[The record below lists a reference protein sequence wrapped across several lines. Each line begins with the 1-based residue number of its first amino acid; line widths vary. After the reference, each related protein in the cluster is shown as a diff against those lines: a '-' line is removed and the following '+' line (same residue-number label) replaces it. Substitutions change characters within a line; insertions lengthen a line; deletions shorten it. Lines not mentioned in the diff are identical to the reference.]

1 VGKSSPTSGDDET
14 EKENTSMSRIGKLP
28 VTVPSGVDVNIDGPQ
43 VTVKGPK
50 GTLSHTVATP
60 IVVEK
65 GEGVLDVKRPDDER
79 QSKALHGLT
88 RTLVNN
94 MVVGVTEGY
103 EKKLEIVGVGYRV
116 LSKGP
121 TQLEFQLGY
130 SHPITFN
137 APEGITFTVDGPTR
151 LGVQGIDKQLVGEV
165 AANIR
170 KLRKP
175 EPYKGKGVRYAGE
188 HIRRKVGKAGK

>member
-1 VGKSSPTSGDDET
+1 
-14 EKENTSMSRIGKLP
+14 MSRIGKYP
-28 VTVPSGVDVNIDGPQ
+28 VPVPSGVDVALEERT

-50 GTLSHTVATP
+50 GTLSHTVAEP
-60 IVVEK
+60 IVVAR
-65 GEGVLDVKRPDDER
+65 GEDGAIEVTRPNDER
-79 QSKALHGLT
+79 VSKSLHGLT
-88 RTLVNN
+88 RTLIAN
-94 MVVGVTEGY
+94 MVTGVTDGY

-130 SHPITFN
+130 SHPITFD

-188 HIRRKVGKAGK
+188 QIRRKVGKAGK

>member
-1 VGKSSPTSGDDET
+1 
-14 EKENTSMSRIGKLP
+14 MSRIGKLP
-28 VTVPSGVDVNIDGPQ
+28 IPVPSGVDVSVEDRL

-50 GTLSHTVATP
+50 GTLSHTVVEP
-60 IVVEK
+60 ITVDRGEDGSVE
-65 GEGVLDVKRPDDER
+65 VKRPDDER
-79 QSKALHGLT
+79 ESRSRHGLT
-88 RTLVNN
+88 RTLIAN
-94 MVVGVTEGY
+94 MVQGVTEGY

-130 SHPITFN
+130 SHPITVN
-137 APEGITFTVDGPTR
+137 APDGITFTVEGPTK

-188 HIRRKVGKAGK
+188 QIRRKVGKAGK

>member
-1 VGKSSPTSGDDET
+1 
-14 EKENTSMSRIGKLP
+14 MSRIGKLP
-28 VTVPSGVDVNIDGPQ
+28 VAVPSGVDVAIDGPL

-50 GTLSHTVATP
+50 GTLSHSVASPITV
-60 IVVEK
+60 EQ
-65 GEGVLDVKRPDDER
+65 GDGVLDVKRPDDER
-79 QSKALHGLT
+79 ESRSLHGLT

-94 MVVGVTEGY
+94 MVVGVTDGY

-130 SHPITFN
+130 SHSIVFD
-137 APEGITFTVDGPTR
+137 APEGITFTVESPTK
-151 LGVQGIDKQLVGEV
+151 LGVVGIDKQLVGET
-165 AANIR
+165 AAKIR

>member
-1 VGKSSPTSGDDET
+1 
-14 EKENTSMSRIGKLP
+14 MSRIGRLP
-28 VTVPSGVDVNIDGPQ
+28 IAVPSGVDVAIDDRL

-50 GTLSHTVATP
+50 GTLSHTIASP
-60 IVVEK
+60 ITVER
-65 GEGVLDVKRPDDER
+65 EEDVLEIKRPDDER
-79 QSKALHGLT
+79 ESRSLHGLT
-88 RTLVNN
+88 RTLINN

-116 LSKGP
+116 LPKGP

-130 SHPITFN
+130 SHSITFD
-137 APEGITFTVDGPTR
+137 APEGITFTTDGPTR
-151 LGVQGIDKQLVGEV
+151 LAVIGIDKQLVGET
-165 AANIR
+165 AAKIR

>member
-1 VGKSSPTSGDDET
+1 
-14 EKENTSMSRIGKLP
+14 MSRIGKLP
-28 VTVPSGVDVNIDGPQ
+28 VPVPSGVDVSIDGAV

-50 GTLSHTVATP
+50 GTLTHSVAAP

-79 QSKALHGLT
+79 ESKSLHGLT

-130 SHPITFN
+130 SHPIIFD
-137 APEGITFTVDGPTR
+137 APEGITFAVEGPTK

>member
-1 VGKSSPTSGDDET
+1 
-14 EKENTSMSRIGKLP
+14 MSRIGKLP
-28 VTVPSGVDVNIDGPQ
+28 VPVPSGVDVSIDGAV

-50 GTLSHTVATP
+50 GTLTHSVAAP
-60 IVVEK
+60 IVVEQ

-79 QSKALHGLT
+79 ESRSLHGLT

-130 SHPITFN
+130 SHPIIFD
-137 APEGITFTVDGPTR
+137 APEGITFAVEGPTK

>member
-1 VGKSSPTSGDDET
+1 
-14 EKENTSMSRIGKLP
+14 MSRIGKLP
-28 VTVPSGVDVNIDGPQ
+28 ISVPSGVDVAIDERL

-50 GTLSHTVATP
+50 GTLSHSVAAP
-60 IVVEK
+60 ILVEK
-65 GEGVLDVKRPDDER
+65 GEDGVLSVKRPNDER
-79 QSKALHGLT
+79 ESRSLHGLT
-88 RTLVNN
+88 RTLISN
-94 MVVGVTEGY
+94 MVVGVTDGY

-130 SHPITFN
+130 SHPIIFD
-137 APEGITFTVDGPTR
+137 APEGITFTVESPTR

-165 AANIR
+165 AAKIR

-175 EPYKGKGVRYAGE
+175 EPYKGKGVRYSGE

>member
-1 VGKSSPTSGDDET
+1 
-14 EKENTSMSRIGKLP
+14 MGKLP
-28 VTVPSGVDVNIDGPQ
+28 IAVPSGVDVAVDESL

-50 GTLSHTVATP
+50 GTLSHSVAAP
-60 IVVEK
+60 ITVEK
-65 GEGVLDVKRPDDER
+65 NDGVIEVKRPDDER
-79 QSKALHGLT
+79 MSRSLHGLT
-88 RTLVNN
+88 RTLINN
-94 MVVGVTEGY
+94 MVVGVTDGY

-130 SHPITFN
+130 SHSITFN
-137 APEGITFTVDGPTR
+137 APEGITFTVEGPTK
-151 LGVQGIDKQLVGEV
+151 LGVQGIDKQLVGET

>member
-1 VGKSSPTSGDDET
+1 
-14 EKENTSMSRIGKLP
+14 MSRIGKLP
-28 VTVPSGVDVNIDGPQ
+28 IAVPSGVDVAIDQ
-43 VTVKGPK
+43 SLVTVKGPK
-50 GTLSHTVATP
+50 GTLSHSVAAP

-65 GEGVLDVKRPDDER
+65 GEDGVLSVKRPNDER
-79 QSKALHGLT
+79 ESRSLHGLT
-88 RTLVNN
+88 RTLISN

-130 SHPITFN
+130 SHPIIFD
-137 APEGITFTVDGPTR
+137 APEGITFTVETATR

-165 AANIR
+165 AAKIR

-175 EPYKGKGVRYAGE
+175 EPYKGKGVRYSGE
-188 HIRRKVGKAGK
+188 HVRRKVGKAGK

>member
-1 VGKSSPTSGDDET
+1 
-14 EKENTSMSRIGKLP
+14 MSRIGRMP
-28 VTVPSGVDVNIDGPQ
+28 VVVPSGVEVAIDGPQ

-50 GTLSHTVATP
+50 GTLSHTVVTP
-60 IVVEK
+60 ITVEQND
-65 GEGVLDVKRPDDER
+65 GVLTVTRPDDER
-79 QSKALHGLT
+79 DSRARHGLT

-130 SHPITFN
+130 SHSIVFD
-137 APEGITFTVDGPTR
+137 APAGITFTTDGPTR
-151 LGVQGIDKQLVGEV
+151 LGVQGIDKQLVGET
-165 AANIR
+165 AAKIR

-188 HIRRKVGKAGK
+188 QIRRKVG

>member
-1 VGKSSPTSGDDET
+1 
-14 EKENTSMSRIGKLP
+14 MSRIGKLP
-28 VTVPSGVDVNIDGPQ
+28 VTVPSGVEVQINERL

-50 GTLSHTVATP
+50 GTLSHQVANP
-60 IVVEK
+60 IIVEQ
-65 GEGVLDVKRPDDER
+65 GEGVLDVRRPDDER
-79 QSKALHGLT
+79 ESRSLHGLT

-94 MVVGVTEGY
+94 MVVGVTDGY
-103 EKKLEIVGVGYRV
+103 EKRLEIVGVGYRV

-130 SHPITFN
+130 SHPIIVD
-137 APEGITFTVDGPTR
+137 APEGITFSVDGPTR
-151 LGVQGIDKQLVGEV
+151 LGVAGIDKQLVGET
-165 AANIR
+165 AAKIR

-175 EPYKGKGVRYAGE
+175 EPYTGKGVRYAGE

>member
-1 VGKSSPTSGDDET
+1 
-14 EKENTSMSRIGKLP
+14 MSRIGKLP
-28 VTVPSGVDVNIDGPQ
+28 VVVPSGVDVTVESST

-50 GTLSHTVATP
+50 GTLSHTVAAP
-60 IVVEK
+60 ITIDRAED
-65 GEGVLDVKRPDDER
+65 GVLEVKRPDDER
-79 QSKALHGLT
+79 NSRSLHGLT
-88 RTLVNN
+88 RTLIAN
-94 MVVGVTEGY
+94 MVTGVTDGY

-130 SHPITFN
+130 SHSITFN
-137 APEGITFTVDGPTR
+137 APDGITFTVDGPTR

-188 HIRRKVGKAGK
+188 HVRRKVGKAGK

>member
-1 VGKSSPTSGDDET
+1 
-14 EKENTSMSRIGKLP
+14 MSRIGRMP
-28 VTVPSGVDVNIDGPQ
+28 IVVPSGVEVSIDGPL

-50 GTLSHTVATP
+50 GTLSHSVVTP
-60 IVVEK
+60 ISVTK
-65 GEGVLDVKRPDDER
+65 GEGVLDVTRPDDER
-79 QSKALHGLT
+79 DSRSRHGLT
-88 RTLVNN
+88 RTLINN

-103 EKKLEIVGVGYRV
+103 EKKLEIQGVGYRV
-116 LSKGP
+116 LAKGP

-137 APEGITFTVDGPTR
+137 APDGITFTVEGPTR
-151 LGVQGIDKQLVGEV
+151 LGVVGIDKQLVGEV
-165 AANIR
+165 VANIR

-188 HIRRKVGKAGK
+188 RVIRKAGKTAK